1 MQPKEKLF
9 REIIKLDDEI
19 KEKKKRIKELEAR
32 AVKLGW
38 GEISDS
44 YEAQIAPSKTWWIEN
59 QPELYNQMIKFYV
72 TTTKKGRF
80 TDKGYKNQ
88 LAKAIAAGIV

>member
-1 MQPKEKLF
+1 
-9 REIIKLDDEI
+9 
-19 KEKKKRIKELEAR
+19 
-32 AVKLGW
+32 
-38 GEISDS
+38 
-44 YEAQIAPSKTWWIEN
+44 
-59 QPELYNQMIKFYV
+59 MIKFYV